1 MCQHNQLTNNLIDEW
16 VQQQEMPIGL
26 LIFLIGPFPNRF
38 LHWISSL
45 FQVGIQPSIFF
56 NRMPL
61 FSNFAITQY
70 NIIFRT
76 TVKKKMLSFWKS
88 LFWKQ
93 LHTLFKISDWSLNS
107 SWGFHCKI
115 DQITSL
121 LWLANTSL
129 QSSPC
134 FDGFYQSFKDFFFI
148 YIIILVK
155 LN

>member
-16 VQQQEMPIGL
+16 VQQQEMPLGL

-56 NRMPL
+56 IRMPL

-107 SWGFHCKI
+107 SWGFHCKLTESHPYF
-115 DQITSL
+115 DL
-121 LWLANTSL
+121 LIPPSNQVPALMDSIKVL
-129 QSSPC
+129 
-134 FDGFYQSFKDFFFI
+134 KIFFL
-148 YIIILVK
+148 YI
-155 LN
+155 